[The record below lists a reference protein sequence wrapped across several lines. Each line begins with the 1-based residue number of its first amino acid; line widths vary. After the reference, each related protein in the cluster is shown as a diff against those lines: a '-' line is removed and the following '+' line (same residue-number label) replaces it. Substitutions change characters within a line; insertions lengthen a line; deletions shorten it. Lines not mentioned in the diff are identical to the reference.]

1 MYAEAQRLQA
11 ARGWGDDDPHALLLL
26 HLLGNREDARQSLR
40 GKIESLRHDLDQLQ
54 DSLQKPSPMLN
65 SLGELQGRPAAV
77 EAGVG
82 EFIAADR
89 ALRLFLETFPEPG

>member
-1 MYAEAQRLQA
+1 MYAEAKRLQA

-26 HLLGNREDARQSLR
+26 HLFSNREDARQSLR
-40 GKIESLRHDLDQLQ
+40 SKIESLRHDLHHLESALQ
-54 DSLQKPSPMLN
+54 SPSPLLN
-65 SLGELQGRPAAV
+65 SLGELQGRPSAV

-82 EFIAADR
+82 EFTAADR